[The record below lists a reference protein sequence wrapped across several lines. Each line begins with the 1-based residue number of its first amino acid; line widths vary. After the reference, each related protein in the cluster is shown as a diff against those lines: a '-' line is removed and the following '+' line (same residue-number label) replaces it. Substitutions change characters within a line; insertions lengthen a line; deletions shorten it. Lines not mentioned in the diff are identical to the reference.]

1 MTRNLFDT
9 KFDRFILA
17 FGLGIAVFFIYV
29 AFLSKMYNYDGVA
42 CAMAVELGEMK
53 NLFHGNH
60 LIYGFI
66 GYLFHHLIRIFF
78 GYGGTALLSLQIL
91 NCLLGSGG
99 IVLFFILME
108 KISKNMIYAFLWSLF
123 LAFSYSYWLWSM
135 EAQVY
140 LLGMFFILLLVILL
154 LRYDSSFFQYHK
166 PGKSILFIIS
176 LCHGMAVLS
185 HISHIIFIPVVC
197 VCLWQYKS
205 NRKQKL
211 RNIFFY
217 LIVLAAFCVLSY
229 MLVIVA
235 VLKIFNLRGI
245 YLWFLG
251 NALDVSTNSFNWHG
265 QLSLNNLLK
274 IPSSLQDIIWFNL
287 KRVSFIKELFPFQI
301 IKVAVNISKIFFY
314 SALFYLFLGF
324 GKIYYKHKFMINLC
338 LSWLICYSLFF
349 STWEPGTI
357 MYRMPELIPLY
368 LLIYISFSFLP
379 INKKI
384 KFFCLSGYLI
394 SLVFSNFCGG
404 IYPYSLKINNV
415 NLDRAYLVKEN
426 TSEEDL
432 VIISGRGVFAIG
444 KVYIPYFSRRHTL
457 ILDRFKE
464 KDFSLVQKIIF
475 DRLARGGNVFFLS
488 DISDVEN
495 KHLLSKNY
503 RLFIC
508 AEGKDVSLFRI
519 EEREEDDR

>member
-1 MTRNLFDT
+1 MKRNLFDT
-9 KFDRFILA
+9 KVDLFISS
-17 FGLGIAVFFIYV
+17 FGLGIAVFFIYIT
-29 AFLSKMYNYDGVA
+29 FLSKMYNYDGVA

-78 GYGGTALLSLQIL
+78 GYAGTALLSLQIL
-91 NCLLGSGG
+91 NCLLGSIGV
-99 IVLFFILME
+99 VLFFILME
-108 KISKNMIYAFLWSLF
+108 KISKNITYAFFWSLF

-140 LLGMFFILLLVILL
+140 LLGMVFILLLVILL
-154 LRYDSSFFQYHK
+154 LRYDSSFHRDHK
-166 PGKSILFIIS
+166 PGKSILFILA

-205 NRKQKL
+205 NRKRNL

-217 LIVLAAFCVLSY
+217 LVVLAAFCVVSY
-229 MLVIVA
+229 LLVIIV
-235 VLKIFNLRGI
+235 VLKIFSLRGI

-251 NALDVSTNSFNWHG
+251 NALDVSTNSLSWHG

-274 IPSSLQDIIWFNL
+274 IPASLQDTIWINF
-287 KRVSFIKELFPFQI
+287 KKVSFIKQLFPFQI
-301 IKVAVNISKIFFY
+301 IKIAVNISKIFFY

-338 LSWLICYSLFF
+338 FVWLICYSLFF

-357 MYRMPELIPLY
+357 MYRMPELVPLY
-368 LLIYISFSFLP
+368 LLVFMSFSSLH

-384 KFFCLSGYLI
+384 KFFCLSGYLL

-404 IYPYSLKINNV
+404 IYPYSLNINNV
-415 NLDRAYLVKEN
+415 NLERAFLVEEN

-432 VIISGRGVFAIG
+432 VLISGKGIFAIG
-444 KVYIPYFSRRHTL
+444 KVYIPYFARRQTL
-457 ILDRFKE
+457 ILNRFKE
-464 KDFSLVQKIIF
+464 KDFSLLKKIIF
-475 DRLARGGNVFFLS
+475 DKLARGNNVFFLS
-488 DISDVEN
+488 DISDLRN
-495 KHLLSKNY
+495 KQLLSKNY
-503 RLFIC
+503 RLFFC
-508 AEGKDVSLFRI
+508 TEDKGLDLFQI
-519 EEREEDDR
+519 KEREKND